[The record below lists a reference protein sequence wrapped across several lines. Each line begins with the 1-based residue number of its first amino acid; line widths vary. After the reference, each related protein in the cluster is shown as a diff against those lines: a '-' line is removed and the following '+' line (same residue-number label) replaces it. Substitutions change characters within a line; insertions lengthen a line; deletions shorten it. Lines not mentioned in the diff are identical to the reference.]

1 MKLGGPPQTPGGF
14 AATKTPAGVPRQTP
28 FTRRSG
34 AEPPARFGAEPTGV
48 LWAEP
53 PAEFGAEPQ
62 RGSPSS
68 ILAAKLSE
76 SSILAAKLS
85 PILCTYIYILI
96 PTGSKDPADWA
107 YYENYPSS
115 GTRVAGYE
123 KFTGMKDLDYAL
135 TSPESNC
142 ATYVDG
148 YKSLLDKPCTR
159 MDSYSLHGR
168 LCEFVFSE

>member
-1 MKLGGPPQTPGGF
+1 MWGRGPLCVGAFDLRRCRPKGGGLS
-14 AATKTPAGVPRQTP
+14 
-28 FTRRSG
+28 TRFYG
-34 AEPPARFGAEPTGV
+34 
-48 LWAEP
+48 
-53 PAEFGAEPQ
+53 
-62 RGSPSS
+62 
-68 ILAAKLSE
+68 
-76 SSILAAKLS
+76 
-85 PILCTYIYILI
+85 IYILI
-96 PTGSKDPADWA
+96 PTGSKDPAEWA

-115 GTRVAGYE
+115 STRVAGYE

-148 YKSLLDKPCTR
+148 YKSLLDKPCTS